1 VRLRYTGTQATT
13 FQEPGVGHVE
23 PGGEF
28 EVPPGRLPSFMRR
41 ADIEHAGECPSP
53 PCKCGAE
60 PEPEPPAPAAKESGT
75 AKHAKA
81 KAAPAA
87 TD

>member
-1 VRLRYTGTQATT
+1 VRLKYTGTQATT

-28 EVPPGRLPSFMRR
+28 EVPADRLLSFMRR
-41 ADIEHAGECPSP
+41 ADIEHAAECPSP
-53 PCKCGAE
+53 PCKCGQ
-60 PEPEPPAPAAKESGT
+60 EPEPPAPAAKESGT

-81 KAAPAA
+81 KAAPATA
-87 TD
+87 A